1 MDYEQALPSIQAVI
15 LDEPCLKRCK
25 IELGLLSGNIAKLEC
40 ILDGKMLANE
50 LEVVNEDG
58 KMTNR
63 LAFSSSD
70 TGDMVS
76 LLVEQNDIQ
85 NFFET
90 YLHVTPDGDLLSC
103 LSGGI
108 LFQRLIHSTKALPTL
123 VAEMEKVKILHR
135 ALQWEMCRSLI
146 VVFDW
151 YTSTGREFAQ
161 WLLQIHQQGGY
172 KALKLQSPPFAD
184 IVDHIV
190 QYVQE
195 SQDAA
200 REGKRTSKQKAKSA
214 KRTVAAGKPPRK
226 PPTMPETPQAKI
238 GPVQQQL

>member
-1 MDYEQALPSIQAVI
+1 M
-15 LDEPCLKRCK
+15 
-25 IELGLLSGNIAKLEC
+25 
-40 ILDGKMLANE
+40 DGK
-50 LEVVNEDG
+50 
-58 KMTNR
+58 
-63 LAFSSSD
+63 
-70 TGDMVS
+70 
-76 LLVEQNDIQ
+76 
-85 NFFET
+85 
-90 YLHVTPDGDLLSC
+90 H
-103 LSGGI
+103 
-108 LFQRLIHSTKALPTL
+108 HS
-123 VAEMEKVKILHR
+123 
-135 ALQWEMCRSLI
+135 MCRSLI

-195 SQDAA
+195 LQDAA